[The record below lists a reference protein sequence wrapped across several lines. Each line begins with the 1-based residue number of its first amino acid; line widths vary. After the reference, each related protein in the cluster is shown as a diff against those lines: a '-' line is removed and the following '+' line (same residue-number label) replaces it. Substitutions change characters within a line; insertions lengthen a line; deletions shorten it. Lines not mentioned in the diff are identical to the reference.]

1 MPYTTQ
7 QAVAIETRN
16 VSIALAAGAGCGKTF
31 VLTQRYVTELLR
43 NPSSEMLDRLM
54 AITFTDRAAREMR
67 DRIRARIREEL
78 QQCEDADVPAWQEI
92 LRDLESA
99 RIQTIH
105 AFCTSTL
112 RRYSTELGIDPEF
125 TVLDAPTASSLLA
138 ETVETQLETF
148 LRERNPDAANL
159 VLRFGLEGTLR
170 ILQSLVEQRFQLRE
184 AVAVANDAEKLAE
197 VWQRYHQAEFLPRK
211 MQELAE
217 SRELNE
223 LNSLLLSEEPTAP
236 KMQDRRAILL
246 EHMGTL
252 QRTNTLNPQDLQEL
266 RDASMIQGA
275 TKKHWS
281 CEDVYESAKESL
293 KAFRDLIDKIL
304 PLLQLDVEAIAMSAE
319 LGMQA
324 LRLTISVEA
333 AYRQSKLEQSALD
346 FDDLLLTMRDLI
358 QDNESVRKSLQQ
370 STRFLLLDE
379 FQDTDPVQTEIVR
392 AICGEQLTTGG
403 LFLVGDVKQS
413 IYRFRRADP
422 AVFRQ
427 LRGEIPN
434 HGQMSL
440 TKNFRSQQGVLDFVN
455 YLFEPAMPDEY
466 DALTAFD
473 ENTYPPKEKIEFLWA
488 DDPQR
493 EIKNVDE
500 KRELE
505 AEWMAARIQQLLED
519 PTPRIRDKDEEGEIR
534 LRPIRPGDVTILFRA
549 FSNLGVY
556 EDALRKLGIEY
567 YVVGGRAFFAQ
578 QEIFDL
584 VNLCRFL
591 DDISDEVALVGIL
604 RSPLFGWSDETLFH
618 FAHGSSGIWNRLQER
633 SLSDLIEPDQKGCV
647 ERTRTIL
654 LDLLAL
660 KNRIGIGPL
669 LRHAISATAYD
680 AALMTEFLP
689 ERKVA
694 NLQKLLSMA
703 DQFDQIGLLGLSEFS
718 DRLLESITEEAKEEM
733 AATHAETGNVVRLM
747 TVHQSKGLEF
757 PVVFVADVN
766 RKRSPSTNSAV
777 LHTSLGPLLS
787 LPLIKGEKPDNPAMM
802 MYRDA
807 ERIEDEAEAIRLFYV
822 ATTRAADYLV
832 LSSYWHPDESIA
844 GPWMSLLNERFDL
857 TTGLPKRDPL
867 TGQIQQPGIDLN
879 RIPQIHIVQKKP
891 ERTQEK
897 SQPRKLKLS
906 DWVEKLDTAE
916 PVPPPAIALPLPAI
930 NVIRDRY
937 SVSEIET
944 LDVQL
949 RKPLAHMNLFTQ
961 SNEKDRLNLQDSELL
976 GHILHAALEKLDFE
990 QTKSTEE
997 LIDSVSREFA
1007 ETLPDSIRSTAIERM
1022 NFTMTADF
1030 IQELQ
1035 SAKQLYREIDFLL
1048 KWKLPDQAQ
1057 VTSISG
1063 TIDCLLQDATG
1074 HWHIIDYKTG
1084 SVPAKTEEVLE
1095 KFGVQMTLYAL
1106 AIQSM
1111 TGQLPASIR
1120 ILQLAEKVRTVSI
1133 ELNEKIISQFRSRI
1147 DEAILET
1154 INNDN

>member
-7 QAVAIETRN
+7 QAAAIETRN

-31 VLTQRYVTELLR
+31 VLTQRYVAELLR
-43 NPSSEMLDRLM
+43 NPSTEMLDRLM

-67 DRIRARIREEL
+67 DRIRARILEEL
-78 QQCEDADVPAWQEI
+78 QQCDETDVPAWQEI

-125 TVLDAPTASSLLA
+125 SVLDAPTASSLLA
-138 ETVETQLETF
+138 ETIEAQLEKF
-148 LRERNPDAANL
+148 LRDRNPDASNL

-184 AVAVANDAEKLAE
+184 AVAVANDAEELAE
-197 VWQRYHQAEFLPRK
+197 VWQCYHHSEFLPRK

-217 SRELNE
+217 SRELHE
-223 LNSLLLSEEPTAP
+223 LYSLLLTEEPTAP
-236 KMQDRRAILL
+236 KMQERRAILL

-252 QRTNTLNPQDLQEL
+252 RRTQTLNTQDLQEL

-281 CEDVYESAKESL
+281 SEEVYESAKEGL
-293 KAFRDLIDKIL
+293 KRFRDLLDKIL
-304 PLLQLDVEAIAMSAE
+304 PLLTLDVEPIALSAE

-324 LRLTISVEA
+324 LRLTSNVVT
-333 AYRQSKLEQSALD
+333 AYQQNKLEQSALD

-358 QDNESVRKSLQQ
+358 QDNASVRKSLQK
-370 STRFLLLDE
+370 STHFLLLDE

-392 AICGEQLTTGG
+392 AICGNQLTSGG

-413 IYRFRRADP
+413 IYRFRRSDP
-422 AVFRQ
+422 AVFRA
-427 LRGEIPN
+427 LRGEIPGQ
-434 HGQMSL
+434 GQMSL

-455 YLFEPAMPDEY
+455 YLFEPAMPEEY

-473 ENTYPPKEKIEFLWA
+473 ETTYPPKEKIEFLWA
-488 DDPQR
+488 DDPER
-493 EIKNVDE
+493 EIKNVKD

-505 AEWMAARIQQLLED
+505 AEWIASRIQQLLDD
-519 PTPRIRDKDEEGEIR
+519 PTPRIREKNTEGDIC
-534 LRPIRPGDVTILFRA
+534 LRPMRPGDVTILFRA
-549 FSNLGVY
+549 FSNLSVY
-556 EDALRKLGIEY
+556 EDALRRLGIEY

-604 RSPLFGWSDETLFH
+604 RSPMFGWSDETLFH
-618 FAHGSSGIWNRLQER
+618 FAHGSLGLWNRLQDH
-633 SLSDLIEPDQKGCV
+633 SLSEWIESDQKSCV
-647 ERTRTIL
+647 DRARMIL
-654 LDLLAL
+654 LELISL

-669 LRHAISATAYD
+669 LRHAVSATAYD

-694 NLQKLLSMA
+694 NLHKLLKMA

-766 RKRSPSTNSAV
+766 RQRSGGSSSAI

-787 LPLIKGEKPDNPAMM
+787 LPLIKGEKPENPAMM
-802 MYRDA
+802 MYRDS

-832 LSSYWHPDESIA
+832 LSAYWHPDESIT
-844 GPWMSLLNERFDL
+844 GPWMSLLSERFDL
-857 TTGLPKRDPL
+857 STGLPKGDPL
-867 TGQIQQPGIDLN
+867 TGQVQQPGIDIN

-891 ERTQEK
+891 VRTQEK

-906 DWVEKLDTAE
+906 DWSQKLSTAE
-916 PVPPPAIALPLPAI
+916 PIAPPAIALPLPI
-930 NVIRDRY
+930 SKGIQDRY
-937 SVSEIET
+937 SVSEVEAMDSQIR
-944 LDVQL
+944 QSQAQIS
-949 RKPLAHMNLFTQ
+949 RFTT
-961 SNEKDRLNLQDSELL
+961 SNDKDQLNLHDSEML
-976 GHILHAALEKLDFE
+976 GHLLHAALENVKFD
-990 QTKSTEE
+990 QTESAEK
-997 LIDSVSREFA
+997 LIDTAAEQFA
-1007 ETLPDSIRSTAIERM
+1007 ETFSESIRKTAIERM
-1022 NFTMTADF
+1022 SFTLKADF
-1030 IQELQ
+1030 IQELR
-1035 SAKQLYREIDFLL
+1035 SARKLYREAEFLI
-1048 KWKLPDQAQ
+1048 KWTLHESSQ

-1063 TIDCLLQDATG
+1063 TIDCLLQDEAG
-1074 HWHIIDYKTG
+1074 LWHIIDYKTG
-1084 SVPAKTEEVLE
+1084 AVPAQQEDVLE
-1095 KFGVQMTLYAL
+1095 KFGIQMTLYAL
-1106 AIQSM
+1106 AIKSM
-1111 TGQLPASIR
+1111 TGQLPSSIR
-1120 ILQLAEKVRTVSI
+1120 ILQLADTIRTFAI
-1133 ELNEKIISQFRSRI
+1133 DLNQEIVSQFRNRV
-1147 DEAILET
+1147 DQAILERR
-1154 INNDN
+1154 DH